1 MKKLIQ
7 FSRYLLL
14 GLVILAGVSKSSFAT
29 DYKWTG
35 ATSSDWATTTNW
47 TPNGNPG
54 SGTNDNVS
62 IGVTAFSGSQPTLS
76 VAPAHT
82 LISLIFGN
90 TTPSTLTLSSPLTVN
105 GLTLICGSTSGS
117 NLIGTG
123 TLTLGGDVTVAD
135 AATGTNGATISC
147 PVALGTATRTFTVPF
162 DAHDPAGTDANGA
175 LDAGLTISGL
185 ISGSFGITKD
195 GLGKMVLTAAN
206 TYTGITTVKGGLG
219 ATIHV
224 FGILN
229 IQNAQ
234 ALGSTANGTVVEN
247 FASLQLHGG
256 ITFAEEPLSISGEG
270 GTNSGG
276 ALYNENGS
284 NTWQGPIT
292 VNWSTTRLNSNGY
305 KLTISG
311 TIDLNGHVLILQGG
325 SSNSIVTGIISGAG
339 TLRKDGGVGTWIIA
353 GDNDFTANVVVMAG
367 TLSYSTIQNIGGGT
381 SNLGAPTNSAGG
393 TIILANKGTLKYTG
407 SGSTSDRVISLYKN
421 DGYDGA
427 TVEASG
433 TGSLTLTG
441 GITGNEFGLI
451 LSGTGVGIENGI
463 IDSKYVTKNGSGTW
477 RLSGAN
483 TYIGATTI
491 NAGTVQLGNP
501 TALGTTASGTLLVSG
516 AVLDVYGTNYSNLE
530 DLTINGFGITNAG
543 AVINSSATPGT
554 YAGLLTLGS
563 SSNIVGGT
571 GTIDISN
578 AGTITGSGFN
588 LTLGGAEGGTLRS
601 ILGTG
606 SATLTKVDAGAWT
619 LSGTST
625 FTGGTTLNAGTLNIN
640 NSQALGTT
648 AGTFTINGGAID
660 NTSGVN
666 LSTVDY
672 PLALNADFAYN
683 GSIPRNLNLG
693 AGATTL
699 SADRQ
704 ITVSAGTLTFGGI
717 INDNS
722 KSLTKAGPGTLS
734 FGDQA
739 VTLKNLTIN
748 TLGGTLIS
756 TSGNMNLAGNFSNN
770 NAFTHNSGTVNLNGS
785 VSQTIG
791 GSSSTTFN
799 NLTINNSSTGV
810 TLNSPESVAG
820 ILTLTNGL
828 LHTTTTNLMSVT
840 NTITGAITGGKVAS
854 FIDGPVKWSIGIGNY
869 VYPVGKNIGHYFPFT
884 LNTSA
889 SSSPVI
895 TVEAF
900 DTDAGAG
907 ATFEHL
913 TMSSISHTEYWKA
926 ESNSG
931 TFTGKVSLTRI
942 ASLTIENLIGKSPA
956 QGGTYVSIGG
966 TASSPSI
973 INSNDISSLS
983 YFVMSRSSYIS
994 ITNIAGSPFCVGSAV
1009 SIPFEYSPS
1018 DIFDGSTF
1026 TAQLSNASG
1035 SFSSPVSMGTILS
1048 DLSGSQTINTTIP
1061 ISTAAG
1067 SGYRIRVVS
1076 NSPAITGSDNGS
1088 DIIINTI
1095 PSAPS
1100 AGNNSPLCEGA
1111 TLSLT
1116 ASSISGASYSWTGPL
1131 DYHSTSQN
1139 PTVSTN
1145 ASVAMSGDYIVSA
1158 TVNNCPSSPV
1168 TTTVNVVADPS
1179 ITTQPATPTTECIGG
1194 AAQLSVTAT
1203 GGTPSLGYQWYTNT
1217 ENSNTGGSLI
1227 TGATS
1232 DTYTPPSTAAGTVY
1246 YYVIVSATG
1255 NGCGS
1260 ATSNVAVVNVVA
1272 DPSIT
1277 TQPATPTTE
1286 CIGGAAQLSVTA
1298 TGGTPS
1304 LGYQWYTNTENSN
1317 TGGTLITGAT
1327 SDTYTPPSTAAG
1339 TVYYYVIVSA
1349 TGNGCGSATSNVAVV
1364 NVVADPSITTQPA
1377 TPTTECIGGTA
1388 QLSVTATGGTPSL
1401 GYQWYTNTENSNTGG
1416 SLITGATSDTYTPPS
1431 TAAGTVYYYVIVSAT
1446 GNGCGSATSNVAVVN
1461 VVADPSITTQP
1472 ATPTTECIGGTAQL
1486 SVTATG
1492 GTPSL
1497 GYQWYTN
1504 TENSNTGGSLITGAT
1519 SDTYTPPSTAAGTV
1533 YYYVIVSATGN
1544 GCGSATS
1551 NVAVV
1556 NVVADP
1562 SITTQPAT
1570 PTTECIGGT
1579 AQLSVTATGGTPS
1592 LGYQWYTN
1600 TENNNTGGTLITGAT
1615 SDTYTPPST
1624 AAGTVYYYVIV
1635 SATGNGCG
1643 SATSNVAVVN
1653 VVADPSIT
1661 TQPATPTTECIG
1673 GTAQLSVTAT
1683 GGTPSLGYQWYTNTE
1698 NNNTGGTLITG
1709 ATSDTYTPPSTAAG
1723 TVYYYVIVSATGN
1736 GCGSAT
1742 SNVAVVNVVADPSIT
1757 TQPATPT
1764 TECIGGTAQ
1773 LSVTA
1778 TGGTP
1783 SLGYQWYTNTE
1794 NSNTGGSLIT
1804 GATSDTYTPPSTAA
1818 GTVYYYVIVSATGNG
1833 CGSATSNV
1841 AVVNVVA
1848 DPSITTQPATP
1859 TTECIGGTAQLSVT
1873 ATGGT
1878 PSLGYQWYTN
1888 TENSNTG
1895 GSLIT
1900 GATSD
1905 TYTPPSTAAGTVY
1918 YYVIVSATGNGCG
1931 SATSNVAVVNVVADP
1946 SITTQP
1952 ATPTTECI
1960 GGTAQLSVT
1969 ATGGTPSLGYQWY
1982 TNTENN
1988 NTGGTLITGA
1998 TSDTYTPPSTAAG
2011 TVYYYV
2017 IVSAT
2022 GNGCGSATSNVAV
2035 VNVVADPSI
2044 TTQPATPTTECI
2056 GGTAQLSVTATGG
2069 TPSLGYQWYT
2079 NTENN
2084 NTGGTL
2090 ITGATS
2096 DTYTPPSTAAGTVY
2110 YYVIVSATGNGCGS
2124 ATSNVAVVNVV
2135 ADPSIT
2141 TQPATPTTECIG
2153 GTAQLS
2159 VTATG
2164 GTPSLGYQWY
2174 ANTENNNTGGT
2185 LITGA
2190 TSDTYTPPSTAAGT
2204 VYYYVIVSATGNGCG
2219 SATSNVAVVN
2229 VVADPSITTQPATP
2243 TTECIGGTAQLS
2255 VTATG
2260 GTPSLGYQ
2268 WYTNTENNNTGGT
2281 LITGATSDTYTPPS
2295 TAAGTV
2301 YYYVIVSAT
2310 GNGCGSATSNVAVVN
2325 VVADPSIT
2333 TQPATPTTECIG
2345 GTAQLSVTAT
2355 GGTPSL
2361 GYQWYTNTENNNTGG
2376 TLITGA
2382 TSDTYTPPSTA
2393 AGTVYYYVIVSATGN
2408 GCGSATSNVAVV
2420 NVVADPSITTQPAT
2434 PTTECIGGTAQLS
2447 VTATGGTPSLGY
2459 QWYTN
2464 TENNNTGGTLITG
2477 ATSDTYTPPST
2488 AAGTVYYY
2496 VIVSAT
2502 GNGCGSATSNVAVVN
2517 VVGYPQTPTQSI
2529 DCSQGFNNAVITLL
2543 SPTGNG
2549 LEYGLDNGPFQT
2561 LLTFSNVNNGSH
2573 TITVRNSTGCTTT
2586 GNTFQVSCGCV
2597 NGPAL
2602 QLSSNSGSTSVNT
2615 PVTISGN
2622 TFGGS
2627 ATEVTITENGA
2638 GLIIP
2643 TSTSTSPFSFT
2654 YTPTVADAGNIVTI
2668 TVTTNNP
2675 LGSPCAAAVV
2685 TYALTVN
2692 QFNTNPDINATFINV
2707 PVPGDVH
2714 TNDQVPS
2721 GTTYGTPVLV
2731 SSPSGS
2737 SPVLPMNPDGTYIF
2751 TGNLAGVYVYIVP
2764 VCVAG
2769 TTVPSCPTELLT
2781 ITVEDVINPN
2791 PPVANTDIATTQQGS
2806 PVTLHTLAND
2816 AAGNPGGVL
2825 VPSSVTITTPP
2836 SLGEGTAS
2844 VDPTTGNITFT
2855 PASGFT
2861 GVVTYTYRVCDNTT
2875 PTALCGTAIQQVTV
2889 LPPTGQNNTEAADDY
2904 KETSQGVPLTVA
2916 AATGVLANDT
2926 DPQGNIQ
2933 TVITT
2938 TAMTVSGKG
2947 TVTISANGS
2956 YVFVPVPGFTG
2967 PVSFVYTINDNGTPV
2982 ASASATLHILVTNC
2996 IPPLVTNTPLTQTI
3010 CSGGSTTL
3018 VTLTS
3023 NVAGA
3028 TLAWTAT
3035 ATAGVTGFAASGTGT
3050 IPVQTI
3056 STTGSTQ
3063 GTVTYAI
3070 TPTASGCTGSV
3081 TNYTVLV
3088 NPNPA
3093 ITNTSLTQTICSG
3106 GSTTLVTL
3114 TSNVAGATLAWTATA
3129 TAGVTGF
3136 AASGTGTIP
3145 VQTISTTGTAQG
3157 TVTYAITPTA
3167 SGCTGSV
3174 TNYLVLVNPNPAI
3187 TNTSLTQT
3195 ICSGGS
3201 TTLVTLTSNVT
3212 GATLA
3217 WTATATAGV
3226 TGFAASGT
3234 GTIPVQTISTTGTAQ
3249 GTVTYAIT
3257 PTASG
3262 CTGSVT
3268 NYLVLVNPN
3277 PAITNTSLTQTICS
3291 GGSTTLVTLTSNVA
3305 GATLAWTA
3313 TATAG
3318 VTGFA
3323 ASGTGTIPVQTI
3335 STTGTAQGTVTYAIT
3350 PTASGCT
3357 GSVTN
3362 YTVLVNPN
3370 PAITN
3375 TSLTQTICSGGSTT
3389 LVTLTSNVAGATLA
3403 WTATATAGVTGFA
3416 ASGTGTI
3423 PVQTISTTGTAQGT
3437 VTYAITPTAS
3447 GCTGSVTNYL
3457 VLVNPNPA
3465 ITNTSLTQTICSGGS
3480 TTLVTLTSNVAGA
3493 TLAWTATA
3501 TAGVTGFAASGTG
3514 TIPVQT
3520 ISTTGTAQGT
3530 VTYAIT
3536 PTASGCTGSVTN
3548 YLVLINPNPAIT
3560 NTSLTQ
3566 TICSGGSTTLV
3577 TLTSNVT
3584 GATLAWTATA
3594 TAGVTG
3600 FAASGTGTIPVQTI
3614 STAGTTQGTVTYA
3627 ITPTASGCTGSVT
3640 NYTVLVNPN
3649 PAITNTSLSQT
3660 ICSGG
3665 STTLVTLTSNVT
3677 GATLA
3682 WTATATAG
3690 VTGFA
3695 ENGTGTIP
3703 VQTISTA
3710 GTTQGTV
3717 TYAITPT
3724 ASGCT
3729 GSVTNYLVLV
3739 NPVPLAPTQ
3748 TIDCS
3753 LGFGNAVI
3761 TITNPNGAGFD
3772 YGLDGGPYQAGMA
3785 FTGVANGNHSISV
3798 RNASGCITSGSI
3810 FQVSCGC
3817 INGPTLALGSNSGST
3832 CGTTP
3837 VTVNGNTFGGN
3848 ATAVTIAENGS
3859 GSVNISSISTSP
3871 FAFTYTPLAGDAG
3884 NTVTITV
3891 TTNNPLGS
3899 PCAAAVAT
3907 YALTV
3912 NSDPSVPIV
3921 SSVTQPT
3928 CTVPTGSVVL
3938 SGLPAG
3944 TWMINPGA
3952 VSGTGVTTSIS
3963 GLVPGT
3969 YYFTVTN
3976 SAGCISIPSA
3986 AVVITAQ
3993 PSTPAAP
4000 VIGLITQPT
4009 CALATGSVL
4018 LSGLPAGTW
4027 TINPGAIAG
4036 TGASTTITGLPTGS
4050 YNFTVINSAGC
4061 ISAAS
4066 ATVVINTQP
4075 PNPMVPKVGAIT
4087 QTTCMVATGS
4097 IVLSGLPSTGTW
4109 TINPGAITGTGTSI
4123 TISGI
4128 SAGTYNYRVT
4138 NSAGCVSAA
4147 TANVVINAKPNCVP
4161 IAVNDTTTSQ
4171 QDTPIKIIVTT
4182 NDFDPDGTIDV
4193 TTVDL
4198 DPSTPG
4204 IQKEFTIP
4212 GQGTYTADNSGVVT
4226 VTPVSG
4232 YCGTVTPVGYSVND
4246 NSGATSNIA
4255 TINIFITCLNHPP
4268 VIDLPDVRTSGNTP
4282 VTICSPI
4289 SDPDVED
4296 TFTSSICGAP
4306 KHGSVTTAISSDGK
4320 NVCAVYTPETGFTGK
4335 DSICVTVC
4343 DNKGL
4348 CGSSTSV
4355 ITVTLISLDLTTKAV
4370 TCTGSKDGLIGLTV
4384 SGGTAPYTFV
4394 WTGPGNFTAST
4405 EDISGLGGGSYSVK
4419 VTDAIGENKSASA
4432 TVAESGVLL
4441 NLNATPKAVTQK
4453 ESVDGSVTLE
4463 VIGGSVEL
4471 VVTGGTTPFIYDWT
4485 GPANFTATT
4494 KDLTNLSQGTYY
4506 VTVTDANS
4514 CIKTSSAIVDIQVIL
4529 AEDDNCELFIPNVF
4543 TPNGDGVH
4551 DYFEIRCLYNYE
4563 NPEVQIF
4570 NRNGNLVFKK
4580 DHYGNIDY
4588 WGSKDKAFWNG
4599 HSENNLNFMGSELPV
4614 GTYYYVLKLGSG
4626 KVYTGFVFLGR

>member
-983 YFVMSRSSYIS
+983 YFVMGRSSYIS

-1100 AGNNSPLCEGA
+1100 AGNNSPLCEGS

-1139 PTVSTN
+1139 PTVSTY

-1217 ENSNTGGSLI
+1217 
-1227 TGATS
+1227 
-1232 DTYTPPSTAAGTVY
+1232 V
-1246 YYVIVSATG
+1246 
-1255 NGCGS
+1255 
-1260 ATSNVAVVNVVA
+1260 
-1272 DPSIT
+1272 
-1277 TQPATPTTE
+1277 
-1286 CIGGAAQLSVTA
+1286 
-1298 TGGTPS
+1298 
-1304 LGYQWYTNTENSN
+1304 NSN

-1600 TENNNTGGTLITGAT
+1600 TENSNTGGSLITGAT

-1683 GGTPSLGYQWYTNTE
+1683 GGTPSLGYQWYTNTV
-1698 NNNTGGTLITG
+1698 NSNTGGTLITG

-1742 SNVAVVNVVADPSIT
+1742 SNVAVVNVVGDPSIT

-1888 TENSNTG
+1888 T
-1895 GSLIT
+1895 
-1900 GATSD
+1900 
-1905 TYTPPSTAAGTVY
+1905 V
-1918 YYVIVSATGNGCG
+1918 
-1931 SATSNVAVVNVVADP
+1931 
-1946 SITTQP
+1946 
-1952 ATPTTECI
+1952 
-1960 GGTAQLSVT
+1960 
-1969 ATGGTPSLGYQWY
+1969 
-1982 TNTENN
+1982 NN

-2079 NTENN
+2079 NTVNS
-2084 NTGGTL
+2084 NTGGSL

-2096 DTYTPPSTAAGTVY
+2096 
-2110 YYVIVSATGNGCGS
+2110 N
-2124 ATSNVAVVNVV
+2124 
-2135 ADPSIT
+2135 
-2141 TQPATPTTECIG
+2141 
-2153 GTAQLS
+2153 
-2159 VTATG
+2159 
-2164 GTPSLGYQWY
+2164 
-2174 ANTENNNTGGT
+2174 
-2185 LITGA
+2185 
-2190 TSDTYTPPSTAAGT
+2190 TYTPPSTAAGT

-2268 WYTNTENNNTGGT
+2268 WYTNTENSNTGG
-2281 LITGATSDTYTPPS
+2281 S
-2295 TAAGTV
+2295 
-2301 YYYVIVSAT
+2301 
-2310 GNGCGSATSNVAVVN
+2310 
-2325 VVADPSIT
+2325 
-2333 TQPATPTTECIG
+2333 
-2345 GTAQLSVTAT
+2345 
-2355 GGTPSL
+2355 
-2361 GYQWYTNTENNNTGG
+2361 
-2376 TLITGA
+2376 
-2382 TSDTYTPPSTA
+2382 
-2393 AGTVYYYVIVSATGN
+2393 
-2408 GCGSATSNVAVV
+2408 
-2420 NVVADPSITTQPAT
+2420 
-2434 PTTECIGGTAQLS
+2434 
-2447 VTATGGTPSLGY
+2447 
-2459 QWYTN
+2459 
-2464 TENNNTGGTLITG
+2464 LITG

-2721 GTTYGTPVLV
+2721 GVTYGTPVLVSSPSGSSPVLPMNPDGTYIFTGNLAGVYVYNVPVCVAGTTVPSCPTELLTITVEDVINPNPPVANTDIATTQQGSPVTLHTLANDAAGNPGGVLVPSSVTITTPPSSGEGTTSVDPTTGNITFTPASGFTGVVTYTYRVCDNTTPTALCGTAIQQVTVLPPTGQNSTEAADDYKETSQGVTLTVAAATGVLANDTDPQGNIQTVITTTAMTVSGKGTVTISANGSYVFVPVPGFTGPVSFVYTINDNGTPVASASATLHILVRVFNTNPDINATFINVPVPGDVHTNDQVPSGTTYGTPVLVSSPSGSSPVLTMNPDGTYIFTGNLAGVYVYNVPVCVAGTTVPSCPTELLTITVEDVINPNPPVANTDIATTQQGSPVTLHTLANDAAGNPGGVLVPSSVTITTPPSSGEGTTSVDPTTGNITFTPASGFTGVVTYTYRVCDNTTPTALCGTAIQQVTVLPPTGQNSTEAADDYKETSQGVTLTVAAATGVLANDTDPQGNIQTVITTTAMTVSGKGTVTISANGSYVFVPVPGFTGPVSFVYTINDNGTPVASASATLHILVRVFNTNPDINATFINVPVPGDVHTNDQVPSGTTYGTPVLV

-2751 TGNLAGVYVYIVP
+2751 TGNLAGVYVYNVP

-2781 ITVEDVINPN
+2781 ITVEDAINPNPPVANTDIATTQQGSPVTLHTLANDAAGNPGGVLVPSSVTITTPPSLGEGTASVDPTTGNITFTPASGFTGVVTYTYRVCDNTTPTALCGTAIQQVTVLPPTGQNSTEAADDYKETSQGVTLTVAAATGVLANDTDPQGNIQTVITTTAMTVSGKGTVTISANGSYVFVPVPGFTGPVSFVYTINDNGTPVASASATLHILVRVFNTNPDINATFINVPVPGDVHTNDQVPSGVTYGTPVLVSSPSGSSPVLPMNPDGTYIFTGNLAGVYVYNVPVCVAGTTVPSCPTELLTITVEDAINPN

-3056 STTGSTQ
+3056 STTG
-3063 GTVTYAI
+3063 
-3070 TPTASGCTGSV
+3070 
-3081 TNYTVLV
+3081 
-3088 NPNPA
+3088 
-3093 ITNTSLTQTICSG
+3093 
-3106 GSTTLVTL
+3106 
-3114 TSNVAGATLAWTATA
+3114 
-3129 TAGVTGF
+3129 
-3136 AASGTGTIP
+3136 
-3145 VQTISTTGTAQG
+3145 
-3157 TVTYAITPTA
+3157 
-3167 SGCTGSV
+3167 
-3174 TNYLVLVNPNPAI
+3174 
-3187 TNTSLTQT
+3187 
-3195 ICSGGS
+3195 
-3201 TTLVTLTSNVT
+3201 
-3212 GATLA
+3212 
-3217 WTATATAGV
+3217 
-3226 TGFAASGT
+3226 
-3234 GTIPVQTISTTGTAQ
+3234 
-3249 GTVTYAIT
+3249 
-3257 PTASG
+3257 
-3262 CTGSVT
+3262 
-3268 NYLVLVNPN
+3268 
-3277 PAITNTSLTQTICS
+3277 
-3291 GGSTTLVTLTSNVA
+3291 
-3305 GATLAWTA
+3305 
-3313 TATAG
+3313 
-3318 VTGFA
+3318 
-3323 ASGTGTIPVQTI
+3323 
-3335 STTGTAQGTVTYAIT
+3335 TAQGTVTYAIT

-3520 ISTTGTAQGT
+3520 ISTTGTA
-3530 VTYAIT
+3530 
-3536 PTASGCTGSVTN
+3536 
-3548 YLVLINPNPAIT
+3548 
-3560 NTSLTQ
+3560 
-3566 TICSGGSTTLV
+3566 
-3577 TLTSNVT
+3577 
-3584 GATLAWTATA
+3584 
-3594 TAGVTG
+3594 
-3600 FAASGTGTIPVQTI
+3600 
-3614 STAGTTQGTVTYA
+3614 
-3627 ITPTASGCTGSVT
+3627 
-3640 NYTVLVNPN
+3640 
-3649 PAITNTSLSQT
+3649 
-3660 ICSGG
+3660 
-3665 STTLVTLTSNVT
+3665 
-3677 GATLA
+3677 
-3682 WTATATAG
+3682 
-3690 VTGFA
+3690 
-3695 ENGTGTIP
+3695 
-3703 VQTISTA
+3703 
-3710 GTTQGTV
+3710 QGTV

-4075 PNPMVPKVGAIT
+4075 PNPMVPIVGAIT

-4097 IVLSGLPSTGTW
+4097 VVLSGLPSTGTW

-4171 QDTPIKIIVTT
+4171 QDTPIKITVTT

-4441 NLNATPKAVTQK
+4441 NLNTTPKAVTQK